1 MKTYKVIFL
10 YDIGGVGVQRVQARD
25 QMTARK
31 YVEAQPGVKR
41 IISSLIVHDK
51 PSLIV
56 HDKPSK
62 TSNNGSNSES
72 DVTDSSGV
80 GSLILLGIGVVLFA
94 STLPWSSM
102 VVGGAVGT
110 WASQLLTGTKLEDA
124 LDEDKNKTAA
134 FILIA
139 ALTLGGF
146 GFVKGAEFK
155 NEYNSPA
162 TPELNIK
169 K

>member
-41 IISSLIVHDK
+41 IIS
-51 PSLIV
+51 SLIV